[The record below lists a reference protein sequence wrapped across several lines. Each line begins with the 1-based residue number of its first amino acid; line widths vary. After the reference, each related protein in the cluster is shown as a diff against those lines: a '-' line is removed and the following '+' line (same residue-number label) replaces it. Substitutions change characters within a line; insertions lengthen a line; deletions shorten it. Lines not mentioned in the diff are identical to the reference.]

1 MKKFLLFIT
10 LLISLN
16 SFSSINTSKGFV
28 ELRNIKKELIL
39 KYKSEI
45 GVDYSS
51 FENRS
56 PNEKRVFYENLYLKF
71 LSKYIEDLGDVKVYM
86 GKDVNNIMI
95 FANNLIDSSTF
106 DSIYNIISKE
116 DPSKKLKLIQVPEND
131 RVKFYGVIQ
140 EKN

>member
-86 GKDVNNIMI
+86 GKDVNNVMI
-95 FANNLIDSSTF
+95 FANNPIDSSTF

-116 DPSKKLKLIQVPEND
+116 DSSKKLKLIQVPEND

>member
-16 SFSSINTSKGFV
+16 SFSSINANKGFV

-86 GKDVNNIMI
+86 GKDVNNVMI
-95 FANNLIDSSTF
+95 FANNPIDSSTF

>member
-1 MKKFLLFIT
+1 MRKILLFIT

-16 SFSSINTSKGFV
+16 SFSSINTSKGFI

-86 GKDVNNIMI
+86 GKDVNNVMI
-95 FANNLIDSSTF
+95 FANNPIDSSTF

>member
-16 SFSSINTSKGFV
+16 SFSSINTSKGFI

-71 LSKYIEDLGDVKVYM
+71 LSKYIEDLGDVKVYT
-86 GKDVNNIMI
+86 GKDVNNVMI
-95 FANNLIDSSTF
+95 FANNPIDSSTF

>member
-71 LSKYIEDLGDVKVYM
+71 LSKYIEDLGNVKVYM
-86 GKDVNNIMI
+86 GKDVNNVMI
-95 FANNLIDSSTF
+95 FANNPIDSSTF

>member
-16 SFSSINTSKGFV
+16 SFSSINASKGFV

-86 GKDVNNIMI
+86 GKDVNNVMI
-95 FANNLIDSSTF
+95 FANNPIDSSTF

>member
-10 LLISLN
+10 LSISLN

-71 LSKYIEDLGDVKVYM
+71 LSKYIEDLGDIKVYM
-86 GKDVNNIMI
+86 GKDVNNVMI
-95 FANNLIDSSTF
+95 FANNPIDSSTF

>member
-86 GKDVNNIMI
+86 GKDVNNVMI
-95 FANNLIDSSTF
+95 FANNPIDSSTF

>member
-16 SFSSINTSKGFV
+16 SFSSINTSKGFI

-71 LSKYIEDLGDVKVYM
+71 LSKYIEDLGDVKVYT
-86 GKDVNNIMI
+86 GKDVNNVMI
-95 FANNLIDSSTF
+95 FANNPIDRSTF
-106 DSIYNIISKE
+106 EYIYTIILKE

>member
-1 MKKFLLFIT
+1 MKKILLFIT

-16 SFSSINTSKGFV
+16 SFSSINTSKGFI
-28 ELRNIKKELIL
+28 ELKNIKKELIL

-71 LSKYIEDLGDVKVYM
+71 LSKYIEDLGDVKVYT
-86 GKDVNNIMI
+86 GKDVNNP
-95 FANNLIDSSTF
+95 IDRSTF
-106 DSIYNIISKE
+106 ESIYTIILKE

>member
-10 LLISLN
+10 ILISLN

-86 GKDVNNIMI
+86 GKDVNNVMI
-95 FANNLIDSSTF
+95 FANNPIDSSTF

>member
-71 LSKYIEDLGDVKVYM
+71 LSKYIEDLGDIKVYM
-86 GKDVNNIMI
+86 GKDVNNVMI
-95 FANNLIDSSTF
+95 FANNPIDSSTF

>member
-1 MKKFLLFIT
+1 MKKILLFIT

-16 SFSSINTSKGFV
+16 SFSSINTSKGFI

-86 GKDVNNIMI
+86 GKDVNNVMI
-95 FANNLIDSSTF
+95 FANNPIDSSTF

-131 RVKFYGVIQ
+131 RVKFYGIIQ